1 MTRDFMIRKLSKRK
15 SSHLKI
21 NVSECSEK
29 ILTFS
34 ILSILRGVIEYII
47 EFLIYISLNI
57 NKV

>member
-1 MTRDFMIRKLSKRK
+1 MVAPTYFVLSSIWELYT
-15 SSHLKI
+15 SSPTLNI
-21 NVSECSEK
+21 E
-29 ILTFS
+29 TFS